1 MRPLFLYLI
10 YLTSFKFSWSLR
22 VYLMGRFYL
31 DFDGVIAHSAIECV
45 NNAFSV
51 WQETEN
57 DLFNNIDSSTI
68 SNAKSKIIDCC
79 ISNRYLVIPP
89 EHYFCLIDAIF
100 HEFLDK
106 NKIPEDNQVP
116 NLFFS
121 KIQSVCPK
129 ILKTFKKNFFSLRD
143 KKFVTLSDEDWVREN
158 PETLF
163 INQFYKIIK
172 NNSVEVIV
180 VSRKN
185 YMAIKKWFLGS
196 RLPVKEIYGNEA
208 LNKYDNNKYNL
219 IESLQLKNQKN
230 KAFFIDDMISE
241 FDIHNWQKIN
251 VITLQAGWGYNDL
264 DDNTQDILKIIKEHI
279 NDLSN

>member
-1 MRPLFLYLI
+1 
-10 YLTSFKFSWSLR
+10 
-22 VYLMGRFYL
+22 MGRFYL

-100 HEFLDK
+100 QEFLSK

-264 DDNTQDILKIIKEHI
+264 DDNTQDILEIIKEHI